1 MCAYLSKTEDD
12 VSNAMNQALQEAYEN
27 NFENYHQMKT
37 VANAYVTKS
46 EVCKN
51 YGKERF
57 FLQLHLLI
65 LIFLIKDLEYV

>member
-1 MCAYLSKTEDD
+1 MSAYLSKTED
-12 VSNAMNQALQEAYEN
+12 AMNQALQEAYEN
-27 NFENYHQMKT
+27 NFEKYHQMKT

-46 EVCKN
+46 EVCQN

-65 LIFLIKDLEYV
+65 QIFLIKDLEYV